1 MPKLEQAEIFKYWG
15 KAKPASDTGAQ
26 FHPLPYHCLD
36 VAAVAAAMVDNHIY
50 DLRPLAKELG
60 IKADEI
66 KNLLLFFMALHDL
79 GKFARAFQLLRPD
92 LPIVSD
98 AHNPKLFKPY
108 SERHDTLGWI
118 AWIELRGQ
126 CGIPNSDDSFWEHW
140 IKSTVGHHGKPPKEN
155 AANGPLDIADCFLPR
170 DVATALQFTQV
181 MADLFQLD
189 KLNLPKLT
197 KGHRDAIKAY
207 SWQLAGLA
215 VIADWLGSNQNFFK
229 YHIASM
235 PLPEYWMQVALPAA
249 CYAVKKSGLLLNTPA
264 PALAPQSLF
273 DYLKA
278 PTPLQQ
284 YAHEVPLL
292 EEPQLFLLED
302 VTGAGKTEAAL
313 ILVNR
318 LMAAGKARGAYIAL
332 PTMATANQMYER
344 VSKTYRRLFAQDA
357 TPSLVLAHGARNLM
371 DGFADSVLPESPDES
386 NAYDTD
392 DKSGEDVPA
401 SAQCAAWLADSHKKS
416 TLADVGVGT
425 LDQALMAAL
434 PVKHQSLRLF
444 GLAHKVLVV
453 DEAHAYDPY
462 TSHLLERL
470 LHFHARQ
477 GGSAIVLTATL
488 PSVLRTKFVRAFQKG
503 LAPAQEPAALACDMR
518 YPLATQI
525 GCNTVNSHHCQTRPH
540 LKRRVE
546 IAWLGSEKTVVK
558 KILNESERG
567 NAVCWIRNT
576 VTEARTA
583 YQSLKDHI
591 PNDKLHLFHAR
602 FPMGRRLAIEDKV
615 KGLFGNKSQA
625 AERIG
630 QVLIATQVVEQSL
643 DLDFDLLISDLA
655 PIDLLI
661 QRAGRLHRHTRMDN
675 GDIAPDGAERRP
687 PPVLHIFAP
696 EYTDEPSANWY
707 SSVFKQGKYVYPNV
721 GQLWLSQ
728 KALFNAGAIDTPGN
742 VGAASTVRSL
752 VEAVYGEGVD
762 QIPPTLLPASDRAD
776 GKAKSAQGLASFN
789 ALDVS
794 KPYSRASGDW
804 DDDVRIA
811 TRLGEDAR
819 LVYLAKIKNGVLKPL
834 LDAPR
839 HAWAMSTA
847 RIEKRKLVDLSSAW
861 QAKHIAAIEHL
872 RQSNRLF
879 TDYDLILPMEINEDQ
894 YHYTE
899 CSNPQGKAV
908 QVLYNPDLGLIVA

>member
-1 MPKLEQAEIFKYWG
+1 MSQMEQGESFRYWG
-15 KAKPASDTGAQ
+15 KAKPTSDAGAQ
-26 FHPLPYHCLD
+26 FHRLPYHCLD
-36 VAAVAAAMVDNHIY
+36 VAAVMEIMVANHIY
-50 DLRPLAKELG
+50 DLSPLAKELG
-60 IKADEI
+60 IKDNEI
-66 KNLLLFFMALHDL
+66 NNLLLFFTALHDL

-92 LPIVSD
+92 LTIVTD
-98 AHNPKLFKPY
+98 ARNPRLFKPY
-108 SERHDTLGWI
+108 SERHDTLGWV
-118 AWIELRGQ
+118 AWLEVRGQ
-126 CGIPNSDDSFWEHW
+126 CPIPNSDDSFWEHW
-140 IKSTVGHHGKPPKEN
+140 IKSAVGHHGKPPKEY
-155 AANGPLDIADCFLPR
+155 AANGLDIADCFLPL
-170 DVATALQFTQV
+170 DVVAALEFTQM
-181 MADLFQLD
+181 MADLFQLE

-197 KGHRDAIKAY
+197 KSHRDAIKAY
-207 SWQLAGLA
+207 TWQLAGLT

-229 YHIASM
+229 YHDTLI
-235 PLPEYWMQVALPAA
+235 PLPEYWTRIALPSARR
-249 CYAVKKSGLLLNTPA
+249 AVKDSGLLPNAPA
-264 PALAPQSLF
+264 PALAPIALF
-273 DYLKA
+273 DYLNA

-284 YAHEVPLL
+284 YAHEVLL
-292 EEPQLFLLED
+292 LDGPQLFLLED

-318 LMAAGKARGAYIAL
+318 LMAAGKARGTYIAL

-371 DGFADSVLPESPDES
+371 DGFADTVLPESPDES
-386 NAYDTD
+386 DAYDPN
-392 DKSGEDVPA
+392 DKSGEDTPA

-444 GLAHKVLVV
+444 GLAHKVLIV

-462 TSHLLERL
+462 TTYLLERL
-470 LHFHARQ
+470 VHFHARQ
-477 GGSAIVLTATL
+477 GGSAIVLSATL
-488 PSVLRTKFVRAFQKG
+488 PSTLRAKFVRAFQKG

-525 GCNTVNSHHCQTRPH
+525 GCNTVNNHHCQTRPH
-540 LKRRVE
+540 LTRRVE
-546 IAWLGSEKTVVK
+546 IAWLGSEETVVE

-576 VTEARTA
+576 VTEARLA
-583 YQSLKDHI
+583 YQALKDHI
-591 PNDKLHLFHAR
+591 PHDKLHLFHAR
-602 FPMGRRLAIEDKV
+602 FPMGHRLAIEDKV
-615 KGLFGNKSQA
+615 KRLFGNKSQA
-625 AERIG
+625 AERTG

-661 QRAGRLHRHTRMDN
+661 QRAGRLHRHTRMEN
-675 GDIAPDGAERRP
+675 GDIAPDNVERRAA
-687 PPVLHIFAP
+687 PVLHIFAP
-696 EYTDEPSANWY
+696 EYTNEPSANWY
-707 SSVFKQGKYVYPNV
+707 SSMFKQGKYVYPNV
-721 GQLWLSQ
+721 GQLWLTQ
-728 KALFNAGAIDTPGN
+728 RALFNAGAIDTPGT
-742 VGAASTVRSL
+742 VGAAPTVRSL
-752 VEAVYGEGVD
+752 VEAIYGEEAD
-762 QIPPTLLPASDRAD
+762 QIPPTLLPASGRAE
-776 GKAKSAQGLASFN
+776 GKAKSAQGIASFN

-819 LVYLAKIKNGVLKPL
+819 LVYLAKIENGVLKPL
-834 LDAPR
+834 LDVPR
-839 HAWAMSTA
+839 HAWAMSAA

-872 RQSNRLF
+872 RQSDRLF
-879 TDYDLILPMEINEDQ
+879 TDYDIILPMEINEDR
-894 YHYTE
+894 YRYAE
-899 CSNPQGKAV
+899 CSNPEGKAV
-908 QVLYNPDLGLIVA
+908 QVIYNPDLGLIVA